1 VNCAGCLSSKELQPE
16 ENVSNTIL
24 VVDDEEVIRNSC
36 RRILEPEGYTF
47 KTAGNGIEAFAILE
61 KNDIDVVLT
70 DLMMPDMDGI
80 ELLRNIKE
88 KWPGVEVIIM
98 TGYGTVKT
106 AVRAMKIGVFDY
118 IEKPFTPDDLLSLIR
133 KACKRNELPSCD
145 IDVKEI
151 IPSHYELGNIVG
163 LSQPMQ
169 KVFHLIARVANTGS
183 TVLITGESGTG
194 KELIAKA
201 IHFNS
206 SRRDQPFI
214 VVDCTTIPETLIESE
229 LFGHTKGAFTGAHE
243 MKKGLLELANGGTIF
258 FDEIG
263 NLNLT
268 TQAKLL
274 RVLQEKEFRPVGEK
288 KSVHLDVRFISATN
302 RDLKAMTKEGTFRE
316 DFFYRLNIFPIHLPP
331 LLERKDDIPHL
342 AHHFLTKHSKE
353 LDMHVSHISADA
365 MKMLVCYDWPGNV
378 RQLENTIQRS
388 IILCQ
393 GKTLRPE
400 HLSSLEICTREDI
413 PKTILELKEIKKS
426 LRIKSVEDIEKMFVT
441 EALKRNRWN
450 ISRAALDVGMQRTNF
465 HALLKKYNL
474 SRTTGA

>member
-1 VNCAGCLSSKELQPE
+1 
-16 ENVSNTIL
+16 VSNKIL
-24 VVDDEEVIRNSC
+24 IVDDEEVVRNSC
-36 RRILEPEGYTF
+36 RRILEPEGYSV
-47 KTAGNGIEAFAILE
+47 KTAGNGSEALHIL
-61 KNDIDVVLT
+61 KNQEADLVLT

-80 ELLRNIKE
+80 EVLRNIKE
-88 KWPGVEVIIM
+88 KWPGVEVVIM

-118 IEKPFTPDDLLSLIR
+118 IEKPFTPDDLISLVR
-133 KACKRNELPSCD
+133 RACKRNELPPGD
-145 IDVKEI
+145 TDMKEVV
-151 IPSHYELGNIVG
+151 PSHYELGNIVG

-194 KELIAKA
+194 KELVAKA

-206 SRRDQPFI
+206 SRRDQPFV
-214 VVDCTTIPETLIESE
+214 VVDCTTIPESLIESE

-243 MKKGLLELANGGTIF
+243 TKKGLLELANGGTIF

-263 NLNLT
+263 NLEVT

-288 KSVHLDVRFISATN
+288 KSVHVDVRFVSATN
-302 RDLKAMTKEGTFRE
+302 RDLKEMTKDGTFRE
-316 DFFYRLNIFPIHLPP
+316 DFFYRLNIFPIHLPS
-331 LLERKDDIPHL
+331 LRERKDDIPHL
-342 AHHFLTKHSKE
+342 AYHFLRKYSRE

-365 MKMLVCYDWPGNV
+365 MKMLVCYDWPGNI
-378 RQLENTIQRS
+378 RQLENTVQRS

-400 HLSSLEICTREDI
+400 QLSSLEICPMEDT
-413 PKTILELKEIKKS
+413 PRTILELKERKKN
-426 LRIKSVEDIEKMFVT
+426 LRIKSVEDIEKVFVI
-441 EALKRNRWN
+441 EALKRNKWN
-450 ISRAALDVGMQRTNF
+450 ISRAAVDVGMQRTNF

-474 SRTTGA
+474 SRNAGICK

>member
-1 VNCAGCLSSKELQPE
+1 
-16 ENVSNTIL
+16 VSNTIL

-36 RRILEPEGYTF
+36 RRILEPEGYILRS
-47 KTAGNGIEAFAILE
+47 ARNGIEACSMLA
-61 KNDIDVVLT
+61 KYDIDVVLT

-80 ELLRNIKE
+80 EVLRNIRE
-88 KWPGVEVIIM
+88 KWPGVEVVIM

-106 AVRAMKIGVFDY
+106 AVKAMKIGVFDY
-118 IEKPFTPDDLLSLIR
+118 IEKPFTPDDLVSLIR
-133 KACKRNELPSCD
+133 KASRRNELPSSD
-145 IDVKEI
+145 SDLKEI
-151 IPSHYELGNIVG
+151 VPSHYELGNIVG

-206 SRRDQPFI
+206 SRKDQPFV
-214 VVDCTTIPETLIESE
+214 VVDCTAIPETLIESE

-243 MKKGLLELANGGTIF
+243 KKKGLLELANGGTIF

-263 NLNLT
+263 NLDLT

-274 RVLQEKEFRPVGEK
+274 RVLQEKEFRPLGEK
-288 KSVHLDVRFISATN
+288 KSVHLDVRFVSATN
-302 RDLKAMTKEGTFRE
+302 RDLKTMTKDGTFRE
-316 DFFYRLNIFPIHLPP
+316 DFFYRLNIFPIHLPSLMERKEDIP
-331 LLERKDDIPHL
+331 LLS
-342 AHHFLTKHSKE
+342 HHFLTKHSKE
-353 LDMHVSHISADA
+353 LGMLASHISADA

-378 RQLENTIQRS
+378 RQLENIIQRS

-400 HLSSLEICTREDI
+400 HLASLEICTLEDNI
-413 PKTILELKEIKKS
+413 PKNILELKELKKG
-426 LRIKSVEDIEKMFVT
+426 LRLKSVEDIEKVFVT
-441 EALKRNRWN
+441 EALKRNKWN
-450 ISRAALDVGMQRTNF
+450 ISRAALEVGMQRTNF
-465 HALLKKYNL
+465 HALLKKHNL
-474 SRTTGA
+474 SKSTGRA